1 MEMGEILMKVAL
13 ERTPESLEEALMI
26 IDRLR
31 YELKKRPRCFS
42 VTTEQIG
49 SNQFV
54 FSDPLRVPVIEHDGI
69 CRLVPEYHTVEIEYE
84 DYVYKFL
91 SPVFT
96 RTKNEKQE
104 AQAYAMIDG
113 TVRIEPDPSTYTKTT
128 KPSDACSHVYSRSM
142 DQPYPRLCVI
152 CGEPLGWKRI
162 RSELE

>member
-31 YELKKRPRCFS
+31 YELRLRPKC
-42 VTTEQIG
+42 VLITTKQIG
-49 SNQFV
+49 NQQVAFA
-54 FSDPLRVPVIEHDGI
+54 SPSRVPVIEHNGI
-69 CRLVPEYHTVEIEYE
+69 CRLAPEYHTVEIEY
-84 DYVYKFL
+84 DDFVYSFM

-96 RTKNEKQE
+96 RTEKEQQE
-104 AQAYAMIDG
+104 AQVYAMADG

-142 DQPYPRLCVI
+142 DQPYPRLCVY
-152 CGEPLGWKRI
+152 CGVPEEI
-162 RSELE
+162 